1 LTVSRGKWLNNV
13 PIQGVDEKGNKLEL
27 GCLFE
32 TTEAGT
38 KSVTL
43 DDGEKLKFLQDGDEV
58 VLEGWCTDA
67 DGKVKLGFGECRG
80 KITPAA

>member
-1 LTVSRGKWLNNV
+1 
-13 PIQGVDEKGNKLEL
+13 
-27 GCLFE
+27 LFE

-43 DDGEKLKFLQDGDEV
+43 DGGEVLKFLQDGDEV

-67 DGKVKLGFGECRG
+67 DGEVKLGFGECRG
-80 KITPAA
+80 KITATA

>member
-1 LTVSRGKWLNNV
+1 
-13 PIQGVDEKGNKLEL
+13 
-27 GCLFE
+27 LFE

-43 DDGEKLKFLQDGDEV
+43 GGGEKLKFLQDGDEV
-58 VLEGWCTDA
+58 VLEGWCTDP

-80 KITPAA
+80 KITAVV